1 MYEHRHL
8 AEELRPLVHREL
20 DTLDDEGVETV
31 HRVILRTGLEQSME
45 PLDGMADEMRT
56 TGVMERLPEIL
67 AEVRARRRAQA
78 QG

>member
-1 MYEHRHL
+1 MSNATL

-20 DTLDDEGVETV
+20 DTLDDESIETV
-31 HRVILRTGLEQSME
+31 HRVILRMRMEQSLE
-45 PLDGMADEMRT
+45 RLDGMADEMRT